1 MNTSHEPA
9 ETAAP
14 GIFSHPALLIPPGD
28 AAMWRSGLPSAWT
41 AFLLLAVGFLPG
53 GADAQ
58 YLERGT
64 ASWYGEHFH
73 GLETASGEIFDL
85 NRLTAA
91 HRELPFG
98 ARVKVIHRVTGAS
111 VGVVIND
118 RGPCADGRDIDLSKA
133 AARALGIIE
142 EGLAPVL
149 IEADPRQLEDAA
161 STQTRISRG
170 C

>member
-1 MNTSHEPA
+1 MQRCGWSL
-9 ETAAP
+9 AA
-14 GIFSHPALLIPPGD
+14 
-28 AAMWRSGLPSAWT
+28 
-41 AFLLLAVGFLPG
+41 AFLLLVAAAPSDGV
-53 GADAQ
+53 DAF

-64 ASWYGEHFH
+64 ASWYGERFH

-85 NRLTAA
+85 NQLTAA

-98 ARVKVIHRVTGAS
+98 ARVRVIHLVTGAS

-118 RGPCADGRDIDLSKA
+118 RGPCIDGRDIDLSKA

-149 IEADPRQLEDAA
+149 IEADLRQLEDATR
-161 STQTRISRG
+161 TQTRVSRG

>member
-1 MNTSHEPA
+1 MRRCGLA
-9 ETAAP
+9 LAGAGLLFLVAA
-14 GIFSHPALLIPPGD
+14 
-28 AAMWRSGLPSAWT
+28 LPS
-41 AFLLLAVGFLPG
+41 V
-53 GADAQ
+53 GADAW

-64 ASWYGEHFH
+64 ASWYGERFH